1 MKSSNMKEDETM
13 NHIICKTK
21 DREMVIDMALEKE
34 ITVGGVHMALSGDG
48 RCSAFVI
55 GGESPVFVT
64 HNWRKVGSVCLK
76 LAA

>member
-1 MKSSNMKEDETM
+1 MEY
-13 NHIICKTK
+13 IICKTK
-21 DREMVIDMALEKE
+21 DHEMVIDMTLEKE
-34 ITVGGVHMALSGDG
+34 ITVGGVRMALSADG

-64 HNWRKVGSVCLK
+64 DNWRKVGGVCLK

>member
-1 MKSSNMKEDETM
+1 M

-21 DREMVIDMALEKE
+21 DHEMVIDMALERE
-34 ITVGGVHMALSGDG
+34 ITVGGVHMALSSDG

-55 GGESPVFVT
+55 GGDSPVYVT
-64 HNWRKVGSVCLK
+64 RSWRKVGGVCLK